1 MRIDLVIG
9 IVVGVVVLV
18 TTHGS
23 PTGTP
28 IEPATLTA
36 VLVACAALTL
46 RRRHPFAAF
55 LVSSIAAEAYLILN
69 HSSTN
74 GTMILAAPL
83 ITLYT
88 VAESQSRRR
97 ALAIGVLAVLT
108 FAGLHMLVK
117 PSSWLGAENLA
128 LAALGGL
135 AVAAGDGARSR
146 REYLAEVEDRARLA
160 EQEHE
165 AEALRRVTEE
175 RLRIARDLHD
185 AVGHQLALIT
195 VQAGVATQLLDTAPA
210 RAREALAHVRRAGRT
225 ALDELSDTIGLLR
238 RPDEPALPLDPLP
251 GLAALPALVAA
262 HRAAGQSIT
271 VVGPGFDSPD
281 LSVAAH
287 RAAGPGGGEPELPVV
302 AHRAAGP
309 AGDGPELPVVAHRAG
324 GPGGGEPDLSVVAHR
339 TAERSIAGSGPAGG
353 GAALPVAV
361 DLTAYRVIQEA
372 LTNACK
378 HAPGAPIRLSVTN
391 APQLLH
397 IRVDNGPGPPSTST
411 AARSRATAAASG
423 ARPASSPAEL
433 HGETAV
439 EPGAERAV
447 EGRLVAGAESAV
459 DGRLMAGA
467 ERAVEGRLVAGAGAG
482 AGLGLVGMRERV
494 LALGGSLT
502 AGPRPD
508 GGYRVDARLPHS
520 AATTEPKPDLT

>member
-1 MRIDLVIG
+1 MRMDLLIG

-23 PTGTP
+23 PTGMP
-28 IEPATLTA
+28 IEPAALAA
-36 VLVACAALTL
+36 VLVACAALAL

-55 LVSSIAAEAYLILN
+55 LVSSIAAEVYLIVN

-83 ITLYT
+83 IALYT

-97 ALAIGVLAVLT
+97 ALAIGVLAVLA

-146 REYLAEVEDRARLA
+146 REYLAGVEDRARLA

-195 VQAGVATQLLDTAPA
+195 VQAGVASQLLDSSPA
-210 RAREALAHVRRAGRT
+210 RAREALVHVRRAGRT

-238 RPDEPALPLDPLP
+238 RADEPALPLDPLP
-251 GLAALPALVAA
+251 GLAGLPSLVAA

-271 VVGPGFDSPD
+271 VVGPAD
-281 LSVAAH
+281 
-287 RAAGPGGGEPELPVV
+287 GGVELPVV
-302 AHRAAGP
+302 THRAAEEAI
-309 AGDGPELPVVAHRAG
+309 AGA
-324 GPGGGEPDLSVVAHR
+324 GPGV
-339 TAERSIAGSGPAGG
+339 G
-353 GAALPVAV
+353 GAEVPAAV
-361 DLTAYRVIQEA
+361 DLTAYRVFQEA

-378 HAPGAPIRLSVTN
+378 HAPGAPIRLSVSYE
-391 APQLLH
+391 PQFLH
-397 IRVDNGPGPPSTST
+397 VRVDNGPAPPAGEPNLGL
-411 AARSRATAAASG
+411 AARRAAG
-423 ARPASSPAEL
+423 PE
-433 HGETAV
+433 V
-439 EPGAERAV
+439 EPH
-447 EGRLVAGAESAV
+447 
-459 DGRLMAGA
+459 DGF
-467 ERAVEGRLVAGAGAG
+467 GAGRMG
-482 AGLGLVGMRERV
+482 GLGLVGMRERV

-520 AATTEPKPDLT
+520 AGGIESRSGMA